1 MTSMT
6 SIFKGPNKQI
16 IKKMWCGNKSCVC
29 TKTHY
34 VSSPGQL
41 WNCFRDLNDVKV
53 DFDTKEFERED
64 TNQFYV
70 TKIYKI
76 YVSMEADIKL
86 LVGRH
91 FDICYK
97 FSRAEL
103 LRFATDYKLP
113 KTFSRATRHEL
124 CLKMLHVIMQRDYMA
139 VTIIPFLDTI
149 FDRNVIKIIVDMAIE
164 F

>member
-1 MTSMT
+1 MYKERRNWNEGIPSSSTRSSSLPNPQFLLPFGTMTSMT

-97 FSRAEL
+97 
-103 LRFATDYKLP
+103 
-113 KTFSRATRHEL
+113 
-124 CLKMLHVIMQRDYMA
+124 
-139 VTIIPFLDTI
+139 
-149 FDRNVIKIIVDMAIE
+149 
-164 F
+164 